1 MSEQQVAIIDASAI
15 FHTRDLRALLSLGR
29 LVTTNYIINELKD
42 VRAVSIPDVLNI
54 EVYEIGEEEVR
65 IARRRYHLPRLLS
78 DADVSLIIL
87 ALRLKDENPVVI
99 TDDSLLIRFLRKLG
113 IRYSVIYLKTR

>member
-1 MSEQQVAIIDASAI
+1 MSRQQLAIIDASAI

-87 ALRLKDENPVVI
+87 ALKLKDENPVVI

>member
-1 MSEQQVAIIDASAI
+1 MAIIDASAI

-54 EVYEIGEEEVR
+54 EIYEIGEEEVR

-113 IRYSVIYLKTR
+113 IRYSAIYLKTR